1 MTSLWWRSPRWLLF
15 PLLWRSRRLAISPF
29 GRIIGVFFSPKATFE
44 DIVRR
49 PNWLLPTV
57 LILLMSLAAI
67 IALNSHFSWRD
78 YISQQI
84 EKSPRAAQL
93 SAEAKEQQVEMSAKY
108 SPVVAYVF
116 GLVLPIC
123 GILVIALVLWGAF
136 SIMTGVGTNYKTAL
150 AIVSHAVVPASVIS
164 TILFVAVLFLKPVGM
179 FDLDNPIATNVAALL
194 ADDAS
199 KWLVA
204 LCKNLDL
211 LELWKLVLLL
221 IGFAAISP
229 KKLQG
234 GKAFSIVFGVFL
246 VYLVLRVGIA
256 FAFS

>member
-1 MTSLWWRSPRWLLF
+1 MATVPSPVAE
-15 PLLWRSRRLAISPF
+15 PQAGISPF
-29 GRIIGVFFSPKATFE
+29 GRIIGVFFAPKATFE
-44 DIVRR
+44 DIVRK
-49 PNWLLPTV
+49 PSWLLPTV

-93 SAEAKEQQVEMSAKY
+93 SAEAKERQVEMSAKY
-108 SPVVAYVF
+108 SPAVAYVF

-136 SIMTGVGTNYKTAL
+136 SIMAGAGSDYKTAL
-150 AIVSHAVVPASVIS
+150 AIVSHAVVPASVIG
-164 TILFVAVLFLKPVGM
+164 TILFVTVLFLKPVGM

-204 LCKNLDL
+204 LGKNLDL
-211 LELWKLVLLL
+211 LELWKLVLLS

-246 VYLVLRVGIA
+246 VYLVLRVGIT

>member
-1 MTSLWWRSPRWLLF
+1 MATVPSPVAE
-15 PLLWRSRRLAISPF
+15 PQAAISPF
-29 GRIIGVFFSPKATFE
+29 GRIIGAFFSPKTTFE
-44 DIVRR
+44 DIVRK
-49 PNWLLPTV
+49 PNWLQPTA
-57 LILLMSLAAI
+57 LILVMSLVAI
-67 IALNSHFSWRD
+67 IALNSHFNWRD

-84 EKSPRAAQL
+84 EKSPQAAQL
-93 SAEAKEQQVEMSAKY
+93 SVEAKERQVDVSAKI
-108 SPVVAYVF
+108 SPIIAYVF
-116 GLVLPIC
+116 GLLIPVC

-136 SIMTGVGTNYKTAL
+136 SIMAGVGTNYKTAL
-150 AIVSHAVVPASVIS
+150 AIVSHAVVPASVVS
-164 TILFVAVLFLKPVGM
+164 TILFITVLFLKPVGM

-211 LELWKLVLLL
+211 LELWKLVLLS
-221 IGFAAISP
+221 IGFAAVSP
-229 KKLQG
+229 KKLGG

>member
-1 MTSLWWRSPRWLLF
+1 M
-15 PLLWRSRRLAISPF
+15 A
-29 GRIIGVFFSPKATFE
+29 
-44 DIVRR
+44 
-49 PNWLLPTV
+49 
-57 LILLMSLAAI
+57 LILVMSLAAI
-67 IALNSHFSWRD
+67 IALNSHFSWHD

-93 SAEAKEQQVEMSAKY
+93 SAEAKEKQVEISAKY
-108 SPVVAYVF
+108 SPVVAYI
-116 GLVLPIC
+116 LAPAAPIC

-136 SIMTGVGTNYKTAL
+136 SIMTGAGSDYKTSL
-150 AIVSHAVVPASVIS
+150 AIVAHAVLPASVIS
-164 TILFVAVLFLKPVGM
+164 TILFVTVLFLKPVGM

-194 ADDAS
+194 SDDAS

-211 LELWKLVLLL
+211 LELWKLVLLS

-234 GKAFSIVFGVFL
+234 GKAYSIVFGVFL

>member
-1 MTSLWWRSPRWLLF
+1 MATVPSPVAE
-15 PLLWRSRRLAISPF
+15 PQAGISPF
-29 GRIIGVFFSPKATFE
+29 GRIIGVFFTPKATFE
-44 DIVRR
+44 DIVRK
-49 PNWLLPTV
+49 PNWLVPMA
-57 LILLMSLAAI
+57 LILLMSLGAV

-78 YISQQI
+78 YVSQQI

-93 SAEAKEQQVEMSAKY
+93 SAEAKERQVEMSAKF
-108 SPVVAYVF
+108 SPIVAYVF
-116 GLVLPIC
+116 GLLIPIC

-136 SIMTGVGTNYKTAL
+136 SIMAGAGSDYKTAL
-150 AIVSHAVVPASVIS
+150 AIVSHAVVPASVIG
-164 TILFVAVLFLKPVGM
+164 TILFITVLFLKPVGM

-194 ADDAS
+194 SDDAS

-204 LCKNLDL
+204 LGKNLDL
-211 LELWKLVLLL
+211 LELWKLVLLS

-246 VYLVLRVGIA
+246 VYLVLRVGIT